1 MTTTRRNRYIGIV
14 TVLYLLLALAWIFL
28 SDSLLSGLADVD
40 NNIANEV
47 SNMTWLSNAKGIFF
61 VVTTSA
67 LLFLALLAVPAR
79 DEQYQAWSG
88 HALLEDY
95 QQQMPSRTLVY
106 LLAIIL
112 PLSVLILRDAIAPR
126 FDNRPMLIMFVL
138 PIVLSAL
145 IGGLGPGLLTTLI
158 ATMGLIYF
166 VIPPLH
172 SFEIKA
178 GLDILQLSFLVI
190 SGIAVSLLSE
200 ALRKSLLK
208 VQSNRNLLDAIVY
221 GTSDAVFV
229 KDVDGRYILVNEAG
243 AKFVGKTHAEIIGK
257 NDHHLFPKTSADSIH
272 AKDQAI
278 LSNGDTQTYDE
289 YIATHDGRALV
300 FMITKGP
307 MRDKK
312 GKIIGLFG
320 IARNVTERKEAEAA
334 LRESE
339 AAMRVAQ
346 RLAAVGSWEWD
357 VRTDVHTWSEEVYQ
371 IYGRD
376 PGLPAAVYPEV
387 QKYFTPESWA
397 RLANAVEQALQTNT
411 AYTCDAEVVRS
422 DGSHRWIIARGEAL
436 QDAQGK
442 LIRLHGS
449 VQDITER
456 KLVAMQ
462 LQASEERLQMA
473 IEATSE
479 GLWDW
484 DVPSGKVYRSRHY
497 YDMTGYEEDADT
509 RDFDFFKRLVHPD
522 DLPNTLQQIEA
533 HKHGN
538 TPDIDFEYRM
548 MTKSG
553 AIKWMRAKGRAVSRD
568 EHGYPLRVIGTLSDI
583 DEKKRTAAEL
593 LEREQRLER
602 VMQGSDLGY
611 WDWDLL
617 TNTFQVSARWETMLG
632 YQPGEMNVSPER
644 WVDHVHPEDLLQS
657 KQSLDRHRH
666 GVTAAHE
673 LELRLRTKT
682 GEWRW
687 ILTRGAIVSRAA
699 DGTPL
704 IMSGTHTDITDK
716 KTMELAQREAATVFS
731 NSYEGIMVVNPDGYI
746 TKINPAFTRI
756 TGYTEQDICDQSTN
770 LLSSGRHSDSFYAE
784 MWNAVRTSDFW
795 RGEIWNKRKNGEI
808 YPELLSIS
816 SVRDARGEIQHYIG
830 IFTDISELKTHEA
843 ELERIANYDPLTGA
857 PNRRLLADRL
867 DQAVNRA
874 KRTGKTVAI
883 CYLDLDGFK
892 SVNDHY
898 GHAAGD
904 TLLISV
910 TENLKHVLRADDTL
924 ARLGGDEFALLLS
937 DISSAEESV
946 TILDRILASVSQPIQ
961 LNEVTVTISASI
973 GVSLYPDDNVDADT
987 LLRHADHAMYLAKE
1001 AGKNR
1006 YHLFDPENDRKAQQ
1020 RRQILERLQI
1030 ALEQEEFVLYYQP
1043 KVDLIT
1049 GDVIG
1054 AEALIRWQHPER
1066 GILSPMEFLPHIYGS
1081 KLEKR
1086 VGEWVIK
1093 AALQQAY
1100 HWQLRGMQVCVSA
1113 NISAH
1118 HLLEDGFCD
1127 YLQSALRLHPY
1138 FQATNFELEVLE
1150 SAAIADMEQAVAILN
1165 RCRSMGI
1172 HFALD
1177 DFGTGYSSLTY
1188 LRKLPIDTLKIDQSF
1203 VRDMLNDVED
1213 LDIVEGVIRLAGAF
1227 DRQVIA
1233 EGVETMEH
1241 GAKLLELGCR
1251 LAQGYGIARPMPA
1264 DQFIDWSA
1272 RWKAEGRWRDLRP
1285 RVSLSLQAR
1294 H

>member
-28 SDSLLSGLADVD
+28 SDSLLSSITDVD
-40 NNIANEV
+40 K
-47 SNMTWLSNAKGIFF
+47 MTWLSTAKGIFF

-67 LLFLALLAVPAR
+67 LLFLALHAVPAR
-79 DEQYQAWSG
+79 KGQHQTWLG
-88 HALLEDY
+88 PVVLEDY
-95 QQQMPSRTLVY
+95 QEQTPSRVMIY
-106 LLAIIL
+106 LLAVIL
-112 PLSVLILRDAIAPR
+112 PLSVLVLREAIAPS
-126 FDNRPMLIMFVL
+126 FDNRPMLIIFVL

-145 IGGLGPGLLTTLI
+145 AGGLGPGLLTTLI
-158 ATMGLIYF
+158 ATIGLIYF
-166 VIPPLH
+166 VIPPIH
-172 SFEIKA
+172 SFEIKP

-190 SGIAVSLLSE
+190 SGVAVSFMSE

-208 VQSNRNLLDAIVY
+208 AQSNRNLLDAIVY

-229 KDVDGRYILVNEAG
+229 KDMEGRYILINEAG
-243 AKFVGKTHAEIIGK
+243 AQFVGKTTAEILGK
-257 NDHHLFPKTSADSIH
+257 NDRHLFPNMSADSIH
-272 AKDQAI
+272 LKDQAI

-289 YIATHDGRALV
+289 SIDTHDGRNLV

-312 GKIIGLFG
+312 GKITGLFG
-320 IARNVTERKEAEAA
+320 IARDVTERKEAEAA
-334 LRESE
+334 LKESE

-346 RLAAVGSWEWD
+346 RLAAVGSWEWN

-376 PGLPAAVYPEV
+376 PALPAAVYPEV
-387 QKYFTPESWA
+387 QKYFTPDSWA
-397 RLANAVEQALQTNT
+397 KLASAVEQTLQTH
-411 AYTCDAEVVRS
+411 APYTCDAEVVRP
-422 DGSHRWIIARGEAL
+422 DGKHRWVIARGEAL
-436 QDAQGK
+436 LDTHGK
-442 LIRLHGS
+442 LIKLHGS

-456 KLVAMQ
+456 KNAAMQ

-484 DVPSGKVYRSRHY
+484 DVTSGKVYRSRHY
-497 YDMTGYEEDADT
+497 YDMTGYQESADN

-533 HKHGN
+533 HKQGR

-548 MTKSG
+548 ITKSG
-553 AIKWMRAKGRAVSRD
+553 AIKWMRSKGRVVRRD
-568 EHGYPLRVIGTLSDI
+568 TNGNPLRVVGTLSDI
-583 DEKKRTAAEL
+583 DDKKRNAAEL

-602 VMQGSDLGY
+602 VMRGSDQGY

-617 TNTFQVSARWETMLG
+617 SNTFQVSARWETMLG
-632 YQPGEMNVSPER
+632 YDPGEMNVSPEH
-644 WVDHVHPEDLLQS
+644 WGDHVHPEDLVLA
-657 KQSLDRHRH
+657 KRSLDRHRH

-716 KTMELAQREAATVFS
+716 KIMELTQREAATVFS
-731 NSYEGIMVVNPDGYI
+731 NSYEGIMVVNPEGCI

-756 TGYTEQDICDQSTN
+756 TGYTEKDICGKSTN
-770 LLSSGRHSDSFYAE
+770 LLSSGRHNSSFYAE
-784 MWNAVRTSDFW
+784 MWSAVNNNDFW

-816 SVRDARGEIQHYIG
+816 SVRDARGEIQYYIG

-843 ELERIANYDPLTGA
+843 ELERIANYDTLTGA

-892 SVNDHY
+892 SINDHY

-904 TLLISV
+904 RLLISV

-946 TILDRILASVSQPIQ
+946 TILDRILTSVSQPIK
-961 LNEVTVTISASI
+961 LNEVVVSISASI

-1030 ALEQEEFVLYYQP
+1030 ALNQEEFVLYYQP

-1049 GDVIG
+1049 GEVIG

-1066 GILSPMEFLPHIYGS
+1066 GLLQPMEFLPHIYGS
-1081 KLEKR
+1081 KLEKL

-1093 AALQQAY
+1093 AALQQANN
-1100 HWQLRGMQVCVSA
+1100 WQLRGMSICVSA

-1118 HLLEDGFCD
+1118 HLLEQGFCD
-1127 YLQSALRLHPY
+1127 YLQSALRQHPY
-1138 FQATNFELEVLE
+1138 FHAANFELEVLE

-1165 RCRSMGI
+1165 RCRQMGI
-1172 HFALD
+1172 QFALD

-1188 LRKLPIDTLKIDQSF
+1188 LRKLPVHTLKIDQSF

-1251 LAQGYGIARPMPA
+1251 LAQGYGIALPMPA

-1272 RWKAEGRWRDLRP
+1272 AWKAEGRWRDLRP
-1285 RVSLSLQAR
+1285 RLSLQAL